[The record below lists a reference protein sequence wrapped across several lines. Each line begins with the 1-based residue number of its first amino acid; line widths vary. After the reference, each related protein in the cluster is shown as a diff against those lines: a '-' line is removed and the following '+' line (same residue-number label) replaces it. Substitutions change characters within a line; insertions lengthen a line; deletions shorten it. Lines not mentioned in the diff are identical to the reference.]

1 MVLLNNIDLPRFGN
15 LKVNSERS
23 LRKVIWWLL
32 NGFCLVSSFYDI
44 PSVKYCVENDCCHKQ
59 WNENRKLPI
68 VVLGNPHCFLVGK
81 YTTRKPPGNPHYFLV
96 SKCTTRKPPGFISN
110 DNRKLP
116 IVSSLR
122 KPPGNPHHF
131 LVSKYT
137 TRKPPGNP
145 QETPRKPIV
154 VLGNPQETPII
165 F

>member
-1 MVLLNNIDLPRFGN
+1 M
-15 LKVNSERS
+15 
-23 LRKVIWWLL
+23 
-32 NGFCLVSSFYDI
+32 SSFYDI

-68 VVLGNPHCFLVGK
+68 VVLGNPHCFLV
-81 YTTRKPPGNPHYFLV
+81 
-96 SKCTTRKPPGFISN
+96 SKCTTRKPPENPHETPKFLYYL
-110 DNRKLP
+110 KLE
-116 IVSSLR
+116 ITNSSLR
-122 KPPGNPHHF
+122 KPLGNPHCF

-137 TRKPPGNP
+137 TKKP